1 MKKLLPILLT
11 GLALTA
17 CNDPEIPKKK
27 VLDPF
32 AQITVHIRETLPTS
46 RAGDT
51 RRLSPREMLE
61 KATHFQLY
69 SPEMVRRGATE
80 PGTRSIGD
88 NEKDFNKVAFLWW
101 GDDVIEKDTIVTY
114 WRDAKDLVIIHSH
127 ETGRDTIGYIPQ
139 SVRTEAFER
148 ILEAEKRQD
157 YEAIYK
163 IFNEAFVGVP
173 CTPEEYKELKAKGQ
187 G

>member
-32 AQITVHIRETLPTS
+32 AQILVHVKPTL
-46 RAGDT
+46 DT
-51 RRLSPREMLE
+51 RANSKAMTPREMLE
-61 KATHFQLY
+61 KATHFQMWQENIKDH
-69 SPEMVRRGATE
+69 PV
-80 PGTRSIGD
+80 TRSIGD

-101 GDDVIEKDTIVTY
+101 GDDVVRADTIATY
-114 WRDAKDLVIIHSH
+114 WRDVKDLLIMRSH
-127 ETGRDTIGYIPQ
+127 ETGNDTIGYIPQ